1 MQSVKAEQASVWRDT
16 EIFLKWSGIRDRFTK
31 SQVHQGKRI
40 GAQGCPTA
48 YYLKKYDFSFVG
60 MLELGFFFLLLFER
74 NSPFFSSVS

>member
-31 SQVHQGKRI
+31 SQVHQGKGI

-48 YYLKKYDFSFVG
+48 YYFKRYDFSFVG
-60 MLELGFFFLLLFER
+60 MLELGFFFT
-74 NSPFFSSVS
+74 